1 MTLFRSGDEIP
12 CSELQGNRS
21 HTDQNLKSFP
31 FLLPA
36 SLEDTTPNPT
46 KFLGTKIFTL
56 ITYICQLSSE
66 MRREWLNLLSSPSN
80 LTSWSTSEK
89 CSSGGCRVGFL
100 PLRNAYKAD
109 YVLLVP
115 PMSLLLRDL
124 SPSERFTQAREGLQF
139 LPGQE
144 FRTKAAVT

>member
-1 MTLFRSGDEIP
+1 M
-12 CSELQGNRS
+12 
-21 HTDQNLKSFP
+21 
-31 FLLPA
+31 
-36 SLEDTTPNPT
+36 
-46 KFLGTKIFTL
+46 
-56 ITYICQLSSE
+56 
-66 MRREWLNLLSSPSN
+66 
-80 LTSWSTSEK
+80 
-89 CSSGGCRVGFL
+89 GFL